1 MDNMKKEQGFI
12 RISTRPEFVTLDEE
26 DRKMKVRCTNCGGS
40 DIGYNMRFEQL
51 ECNHCENI
59 MELKDEKERQKIVM
73 ETPDGGK
80 IEGIYSSSPPLNIV
94 YPGHYAEVFLQND
107 VNNEDLPTITSI
119 EKITPPIDVK
129 EEERFLDLPFSMED
143 QHLKRKC
150 LAELG
155 NIVTNSNYPVH
166 KVLIPALVFSPDQ
179 INILFTIEME
189 TRKKM
194 NSLLSELTKIC
205 RHAVCLEDVQDGL
218 TTTGDVNKAGK
229 ISEANDDFTFI
240 PDIDLMEDEDIE
252 NLSDILEN
260 NHVRTE
266 KVPITSSII
275 ATADIDS
282 EGILSI
288 SNKFDLVIPI
298 RSESE
303 FDLELES
310 VFDWFFTD
318 LNTERTKGEQMLS
331 YYIWNHKHE
340 NRSIPDNI
348 RTELNSEGWA
358 NKEYPYKFESH
369 SDWMEN
375 ASIYIKNELN
385 LVNHGSKELIL
396 LWKALERGIKNAR
409 DGKMSEY
416 LNEVLAG
423 YTLIRALKYQS
434 NTGKSAE
441 TILKD
446 IADLYGDTKKYE
458 EVKEVIKDEQK
469 ILKAST

>member
-1 MDNMKKEQGFI
+1 MKKEQGFI
-12 RISTRPEFVTLDEE
+12 RISTKTEFVTLDEE

-59 MELKDEKERQKIVM
+59 MELKDEKERQKVVI
-73 ETPDGGK
+73 ETPDGRK

-94 YPGHYAEVFLQND
+94 YPGHYAEVCLQND
-107 VNNEDLPTITSI
+107 VNNEDLPTITGI

-129 EEERFLDLPFSMED
+129 EKERSLDLPFSMED
-143 QHLKRKC
+143 RHLKRKC

-155 NIVTNSNYPVH
+155 NIVTKRNYPVH

-179 INILFTIEME
+179 INILFTIKSG
-189 TRKKM
+189 TRNKM
-194 NSLLSELTKIC
+194 NSILSKITEIC
-205 RHAVCLEDVQDGL
+205 IHAVCLDGVQDGV
-218 TTTGDVNKAGK
+218 TTIGDEIKAGK

-240 PDIDLMEDEDIE
+240 PDIDLMEDEEVE

-260 NHVRTE
+260 NYVRTE
-266 KVPITSSII
+266 KVPMTSSII
-275 ATADIDS
+275 ATADIDC
-282 EGILSI
+282 EKIRAI
-288 SNKFDLVIPI
+288 SNKFDLVVPI
-298 RSESE
+298 RSESDI
-303 FDLELES
+303 DLELES
-310 VFDWFFTD
+310 LFQWFFTD

-375 ASIYIKNELN
+375 ASIYIKNELD
-385 LVNHGSKELIL
+385 LVNHSSKELIL
-396 LWKALERGIKNAR
+396 LWKALEKGIKNAR
-409 DGKMSEY
+409 GGKMSKY
-416 LNEVLAG
+416 LDEVLAG

-434 NTGKSAE
+434 DTAKGAE

-446 IADLYGDTKKYE
+446 IAELHGDTKNYE

-469 ILKAST
+469 ILKSST